1 MGYTNYWYQYRDF
14 TDNEWMEI
22 VDYFNTLME
31 KEEYRKLVDIGSKD
45 YFNNYEDQE
54 IYFDGGEGGSCETF
68 VLHKHEPKPRYEGDK
83 TYFNFCK
90 TLELPYDKVVWKMLK
105 FIKLIVLDPTK
116 ADFIIS
122 NDNGDEIVSISDTVT
137 LDTNLSREN
146 FDHAYKWTTAPQKS
160 RYEIAKSRAINT
172 RHLVEEKE

>member
-14 TDNEWMEI
+14 TDSEWVEI
-22 VDYFNTLME
+22 VDYFNTLMQ

-68 VLHKHEPKPRYEGDK
+68 VLNKHEPKPRYEGDK

-90 TLELPYDKVVWKMLK
+90 TRGLPYDKVV
-105 FIKLIVLDPTK
+105 
-116 ADFIIS
+116 
-122 NDNGDEIVSISDTVT
+122 
-137 LDTNLSREN
+137 
-146 FDHAYKWTTAPQKS
+146 
-160 RYEIAKSRAINT
+160 
-172 RHLVEEKE
+172 